1 MRISPLQVKLAAVLT
16 ASATVAALGVAAA
29 PAGATGPSIQSHRI
43 KVFPDSVKVSSNTE
57 AAQFTCQ
64 GRPIDGSKGIV
75 CYDPSQIQNAYG
87 VKPLL
92 DAGKNGAGRTIV
104 IVDAYQ
110 NPFIDLG
117 PAQVRPAV
125 RSS

>member
-1 MRISPLQVKLAAVLT
+1 VRKTPLKHKLGAAFAGVATLAAYGLAGSPA
-16 ASATVAALGVAAA
+16 ASAAQSPFT
-29 PAGATGPSIQSHRI
+29 SHRI
-43 KVFPDSVKVSSNTE
+43 KVNPDIVHVSNNPN

-75 CYDPSQIQNAYG
+75 CYDPSQIQQAYG

-92 DAGKNGAGRTIV
+92 DKGKDGTGRTIV

-110 NPFIDLG
+110 NPYIAADL
-117 PAQVRPAV
+117 ATFD
-125 RSS
+125 